1 MEKPL
6 VSLSISSHFRHAGPD
21 PASRRC
27 PDDSREPFQRL
38 GPGFHR
44 EPWILVFAGMTIQ
57 IEAAIS
63 KKTLI
68 NFQEVSK
75 DEIRRP

>member
-1 MEKPL
+1 MK
-6 VSLSISSHFRHAGPD
+6 IG
-21 PASRRC
+21 
-27 PDDSREPFQRL
+27 
-38 GPGFHR
+38 
-44 EPWILVFAGMTIQ
+44 AGMTIQ

-63 KKTLI
+63 KEALI